1 MPLFSSTYLKKA
13 KKVATPTRKSA
24 NLISESFLSVRKF
37 MDQTLLDTMRV
48 IALPTKTNFRG
59 INIREVALFQGEFG
73 WGEFSPFLEYDH
85 AESAPWLACA
95 IEAATKP
102 RPQLYRN
109 SVKVNGT
116 IPATNDKNVIKALV
130 ETYQGVT
137 TFKVKVGDNLSED
150 IARLAQIRSLGRK
163 IKIRIDVNGLWS
175 VKDALTNLYTFYE
188 EVGPFEY
195 VEQPCATL
203 EELRELKASIR
214 IPIKIAVDEVLR
226 KAKDPFAVDLTGAAD
241 LVMLKVQPLGGIARA
256 HKLAEH
262 HKLPVVVS
270 SALESAVGIN
280 YGLQLAASF
289 PEMNFD
295 CGLGTGS
302 LLAANV
308 ADLPIVDGQIEITD
322 VEPEFN
328 GYEVAPDRFEW
339 WKNRVMKTAEL
350 L

>member
-1 MPLFSSTYLKKA
+1 MDLSL
-13 KKVATPTRKSA
+13 
-24 NLISESFLSVRKF
+24 LES
-37 MDQTLLDTMRV
+37 MRV

-59 INIREVALFQGEFG
+59 ITVREVALFQGEYG
-73 WGEFSPFLEYDH
+73 WGEFSPFLEYDYQ
-85 AESAPWLACA
+85 ECAPWLMCA

-109 SVKVNGT
+109 SVGVNGT
-116 IPATNDKNVIKALV
+116 IPATNDKSVIKSLV
-130 ETYQGVT
+130 ETYQGVK
-137 TFKVKVGDNLSED
+137 TFKVKVGDNLGED
-150 IARLAQIRSLGRK
+150 IVRLAQIRSLGRD

-175 VKDALTNLYTFYE
+175 VQDALTNLYAFYE

-203 EELRELKASIR
+203 EELRELKASIH
-214 IPIKIAVDEVLR
+214 IPLKIAVDEAIR
-226 KAKDPFAVDLTGAAD
+226 KAKDPFAIDLSGAAD

-256 HKLAEH
+256 HQLAEH

-302 LLAANV
+302 LLRADV
-308 ADLPIVDGQIEITD
+308 ASLPIVNGEIEITE
-322 VEPEFN
+322 VEPDFN
-328 GYEVAPDRFEW
+328 GYEVAPERYEW

-350 L
+350 M

>member
-1 MPLFSSTYLKKA
+1 ML
-13 KKVATPTRKSA
+13 TRKSA
-24 NLISESFLSVRKF
+24 NLISESFRDARNYMDLS
-37 MDQTLLDTMRV
+37 LLESMRV

-59 INIREVALFQGEFG
+59 INVREVALFQGEYG
-73 WGEFSPFLEYDH
+73 WGEFSPFLEYDYQ
-85 AESAPWLACA
+85 ECAPWLMCA

-102 RPQLYRN
+102 RPELYRS
-109 SVKVNGT
+109 SVRVNGT
-116 IPATNDKNVIKALV
+116 IPATNDKSVIKSLV
-130 ETYQGVT
+130 ETYQGVK
-137 TFKVKVGDNLSED
+137 TFKVKVGDNLGED
-150 IARLAQIRSLGRK
+150 IVRLAQIRSLGRD

-175 VKDALTNLYTFYE
+175 VKDALTNLYAFYE

-203 EELRELKASIR
+203 EELRELKASIH
-214 IPIKIAVDEVLR
+214 IPLKIAVDEALR
-226 KAKDPFAVDLTGAAD
+226 KAKDPFAIDLSGAAD
-241 LVMLKVQPLGGIARA
+241 LVMLKVQPLGGFARA

-302 LLAANV
+302 LLGADV
-308 ADLPIVDGQIEITD
+308 ASLPIVNGEIEITE
-322 VEPEFN
+322 VEPDFN
-328 GYEVAPDRFEW
+328 GYEVAPERYEW
-339 WKNRVMKTAEL
+339 WKNRVMKTAEFL
-350 L
+350 

>member
-1 MPLFSSTYLKKA
+1 MDLSL
-13 KKVATPTRKSA
+13 
-24 NLISESFLSVRKF
+24 LES
-37 MDQTLLDTMRV
+37 MRV

-59 INIREVALFQGEFG
+59 ITVREVALFQGEYG
-73 WGEFSPFLEYDH
+73 WGEFSPFLEYDYQ
-85 AESAPWLACA
+85 ECAPWLMCA

-109 SVKVNGT
+109 SVRVNGT
-116 IPATNDKNVIKALV
+116 IPATNDKSVIKSLV
-130 ETYQGVT
+130 ETYQGVK
-137 TFKVKVGDNLSED
+137 TFKVKVGDNLGED
-150 IARLAQIRSLGRK
+150 IVRLAQIRSLGRD

-175 VKDALTNLYTFYE
+175 VQDALTNLYAFYE

-203 EELRELKASIR
+203 EELRELKASIH
-214 IPIKIAVDEVLR
+214 IPLKIAVDEAIR
-226 KAKDPFAVDLTGAAD
+226 KAKDPFAIDLSGAAD

-256 HKLAEH
+256 HQLAEH

-302 LLAANV
+302 LLTADV
-308 ADLPIVDGQIEITD
+308 ASLPIVNGEIEITE
-322 VEPEFN
+322 VEPDFN
-328 GYEVAPDRFEW
+328 GYEVAPERYEW

-350 L
+350 M